1 MRQTNY
7 FYFLGGHSIKKIFI
21 PKIFKIVSV
30 VVALLIV
37 GIIWQSV
44 MLGLENNKYVAVG
57 EYVDVET
64 YKAHYYSRGDG
75 DIAFVFITGSGTPSS
90 YTDFYSLQKELSTKG
105 QTITFDHAGSGWSTE
120 TESERSIENL
130 TRELSVIVGKVASGK
145 PIVLVCHS
153 LGSLEAIGY
162 AQAYPENVAG
172 IIFLDSGSPECYSN
186 YSELA
191 AEMINRSFAFTRTI
205 GVNRLLGECGL
216 LLPMY
221 GENIRNEQLPDNI
234 KDLDKAMFYQAAGN
248 PSSLNSI
255 KLMNENA
262 NKILEGTS
270 LNDIP
275 ILVLSSDNGQQW
287 EDVQLQLAAWSI
299 NSKQVTIKRS
309 KHYLYWSNYEE
320 VVIYIN
326 EFINQFIS

>member
-270 LNDIP
+270 LNIP

-326 EFINQFIS
+326 EFINEFIS